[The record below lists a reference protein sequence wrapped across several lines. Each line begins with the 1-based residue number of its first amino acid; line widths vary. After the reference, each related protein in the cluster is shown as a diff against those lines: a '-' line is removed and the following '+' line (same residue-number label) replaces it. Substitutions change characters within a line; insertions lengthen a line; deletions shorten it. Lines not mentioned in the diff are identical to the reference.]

1 MADNGGTH
9 WLTYAELAAA
19 LGIKRESAIRLVR
32 RKPWPK
38 RHSNDPVG
46 IRVGVPADALADV
59 AAHRPP
65 PDRAPDKPPDNR
77 IETLQAAVASLE
89 GQLERERGRADRAEA
104 RADHIESA
112 AAERET
118 WLRSQVEILTAAMA
132 TRHKPVPWR
141 DMLTWLP
148 LRKRPE

>member
-1 MADNGGTH
+1 MADSDGTH

-38 RHSNDPVG
+38 RHSNDPAG
-46 IRVGVPADALADV
+46 IRVGVPADALAGV

-65 PDRAPDKPPDNR
+65 PDKPPDNR

-118 WLRSQVEILTAAMA
+118 WLRSQVEILTAAVA
-132 TRHKPVPWR
+132 TRRKPVPWR
-141 DMLTWLP
+141 DMLTWRP